1 MKMPKEAEDKDDD
14 LRDVVSAAMES
25 ATQDEGEDDGKERD
39 ESGKFVAKQG
49 ESEAEAAAR
58 LQPEDGK
65 APKEG
70 EQKAPKP
77 ADEKIPAEGQQPEG
91 ERLLTEDKAP
101 RGWSPASREKWSTL
115 PDDIRAEI
123 LRREEASAVG
133 VRQLQERYVPI
144 ENFVRNLDPFIQ
156 EAAQH
161 GIQADQYIYGV
172 MNTERI
178 LRTADVPGKFQA
190 LLQIADQYGI
200 PLRDVINESVG
211 SRVLPPAQTQQ
222 DYIPPAIAQELQAM
236 RQWREQQESQGVMSN
251 IHAFA
256 QGKEFFED
264 VRNHMAV
271 LIETGAA
278 NSLEDAYDA
287 SCWAVPTVR
296 QVMLQRQGTDK
307 KAEDLKK
314 RQEAAG
320 GASLT
325 PNGALDVDD
334 GDDKDDD
341 LADTVRK
348 AYAGSVSG
356 RV

>member
-1 MKMPKEAEDKDDD
+1 MPKEAEDKDDD
-14 LRDVVSAAMES
+14 LRDVISAAMES
-25 ATQDEGEDDGKERD
+25 VAQDEGEDDGKERD
-39 ESGKFVAKQG
+39 DAGKFVAKQG

-65 APKEG
+65 VPKEG

-77 ADEKIPAEGQQPEG
+77 ADDKTPAEGQQPEG

-101 RGWSPASREKWSTL
+101 RGWSPAAREKWPTL

-156 EAAQH
+156 EAAAH

-172 MNTERI
+172 MNTERV

-190 LLQIADQYGI
+190 ILAIADQYGV
-200 PLRDVINESVG
+200 PLRDLINESVG
-211 SRVLPPAQTQQ
+211 AKIIPPAQTQQ
-222 DYIPPAIAQELQAM
+222 SYVPPEIMQELQAM
-236 RQWREQQESQGVMSN
+236 RQWREEQTTGNIQAN

-256 QGKEFFED
+256 TGKEFFED
-264 VRNHMAV
+264 VRDHMAV

-278 NSLEDAYDA
+278 TSLEDAYDSA
-287 SCWAVPTVR
+287 CWAVPAVR
-296 QVMLQRQGTDK
+296 TVMLQRQGTDK

-314 RQEAAG
+314 RQELAG
-320 GASLT
+320 GASLS
-325 PNGALDVDD
+325 PNGAIDLPE
-334 GDDKDDD
+334 DDKDDD
-341 LADTVRK
+341 LADTVRR
-348 AYAGSVSG
+348 AYAASASG